1 LRHGFVS
8 SSGREF
14 GPIRTVTTNDRGLLV
29 VILENTKGVANPS
42 NFLWK
47 KNKFCTFFKTVS
59 TGVGFASLFQK
70 ATIYDRVNQIS
81 KFNPDFKMNP
91 RKSTSQSSSQLS
103 SSTVISEE
111 LSFEQEINNDKD
123 DQIQTIDDNDDDE
136 DELNDSQPPQK
147 RTRTENDEYYAEAHH
162 IGLYELLLST
172 IIIPP
177 KERLLRKVDALFLQ
191 SLTKRI
197 KEDPSGVGIPPLAVM
212 CTNISQPSKFE
223 ERLKDVY
230 KYEVHGGIHSY
241 TARQQ
246 LISEGWLEATH
257 RVWSDVYCVMSDEEA
272 LWLASRHNA
281 NGHFHH
287 KMSHRNYVDACRGRL
302 IALSGNED
310 GELSSTLE
318 WRRVCMNCIIPKD
331 MSRTQ
336 KENIFAQAT
345 FSSKVY
351 KIATLVMDKY
361 EEGLLKDQKKSKKNS
376 LTEIKQHHLQP
387 LCRLPEKIQ
396 LDLLA
401 CVRKGELSLKE
412 MKVNADRYRQI
423 EQIKKSFVKLTNSRS
438 WETAESVYPN
448 FACADALQQ
457 FVSLS
462 FKGDVPKSFQVY
474 CQSAINSK
482 ENCEENAFFRRNG
495 DFYVS
500 LIESSLLSASKE
512 IIKQHNPQYN
522 GAQIILADF
531 QKGISSDDIEK
542 IAYNSRELNTS
553 DIVSEYFFIATCRIA
568 DISHVTKA
576 LLVCYDHVEAV
587 YAYDEE
593 SRRSGDDT
601 VFVSSMTAVIVACWT
616 QSGDIVNFN
625 HHNIIIYNKEK
636 SLKEHLIEILSTDG
650 QTIIDATD
658 SSPFPITGIKRNYII
673 FYTDKTII
681 EKMQI

>member
-1 LRHGFVS
+1 
-8 SSGREF
+8 
-14 GPIRTVTTNDRGLLV
+14 
-29 VILENTKGVANPS
+29 
-42 NFLWK
+42 
-47 KNKFCTFFKTVS
+47 
-59 TGVGFASLFQK
+59 VGFASLFQK

-318 WRRVCMNCIIPKD
+318 WRRVCMNCIIPK
-331 MSRTQ
+331 
-336 KENIFAQAT
+336 
-345 FSSKVY
+345 V
-351 KIATLVMDKY
+351 
-361 EEGLLKDQKKSKKNS
+361 
-376 LTEIKQHHLQP
+376 
-387 LCRLPEKIQ
+387 C
-396 LDLLA
+396 
-401 CVRKGELSLKE
+401 
-412 MKVNADRYRQI
+412 
-423 EQIKKSFVKLTNSRS
+423 
-438 WETAESVYPN
+438 
-448 FACADALQQ
+448 
-457 FVSLS
+457 
-462 FKGDVPKSFQVY
+462 
-474 CQSAINSK
+474 
-482 ENCEENAFFRRNG
+482 
-495 DFYVS
+495 
-500 LIESSLLSASKE
+500 
-512 IIKQHNPQYN
+512 
-522 GAQIILADF
+522 
-531 QKGISSDDIEK
+531 
-542 IAYNSRELNTS
+542 
-553 DIVSEYFFIATCRIA
+553 FI
-568 DISHVTKA
+568 
-576 LLVCYDHVEAV
+576 
-587 YAYDEE
+587 
-593 SRRSGDDT
+593 
-601 VFVSSMTAVIVACWT
+601 M
-616 QSGDIVNFN
+616 
-625 HHNIIIYNKEK
+625 
-636 SLKEHLIEILSTDG
+636 
-650 QTIIDATD
+650 
-658 SSPFPITGIKRNYII
+658 
-673 FYTDKTII
+673 
-681 EKMQI
+681 